1 VPRFSLDFG
10 GVQGAAQRSMI
21 VKMNRAVLVVQR
33 AVKEKINVGG
43 TAAFPSMEGEPP
55 HKVSTRLFQSIV
67 TKVYT
72 AGSLVIGLVGSKVIY
87 ARRLELGFVGTD
99 RAGRNVQQGPR
110 PYLRPAFR
118 ESSEA
123 VKRELGG
130 TPISGG
136 V

>member
-1 VPRFSLDFG
+1 
-10 GVQGAAQRSMI
+10 MI